1 MDGPRFA
8 VLALAAVPLLWTA
21 VRRRWRRA
29 LTAGDVVV
37 VTGCDSGFGYD
48 IVRGLLAR
56 TGAVVVAGAI
66 TQPGLDR
73 LRALGG
79 RVIAVQLDVTKDSD
93 VQAAFAEVQQSG
105 KSLAGVVNN
114 AGIGCYGW
122 AEALALERYQANI
135 QVNLM
140 GVIRVTK
147 QALPFLRRSKGRLVT
162 IGSLGGRV
170 PSAFGSAYVPTKA
183 AVASFQDCVRQ
194 EVFRFGIRCSLV
206 EPGFFATGMLHRS
219 AALGQ
224 AASASSQGSGEAP
237 EVVAAYGSYA
247 EKMKAT
253 EGAVKAA
260 ERLNG
265 GEQGPGRVV
274 DAVLDALTT
283 AFPRTRYLVGVD
295 ANLLGRL
302 GWFVPDFLWDLGQTY
317 LI

>member
-1 MDGPRFA
+1 MDGYW
-8 VLALAAVPLLWTA
+8 LAAVALAVAPCLWAA

-29 LTAGDVVV
+29 LGSGDAVL
-37 VTGCDSGFGYD
+37 VTGCDSGFGLG
-48 IVRGLLAR
+48 VVEGLLAR
-56 TGAVVVAGAI
+56 TEALVVAGAV

-73 LRALGG
+73 LRALGS
-79 RVIAVQLDVTKDSD
+79 RVIAVQMDVTKDAD
-93 VQAAFAEVQQSG
+93 VAAALAEVQRSG
-105 KSLAGVVNN
+105 RALAGVVNN

-122 AEALALERYQANI
+122 AEALAMERYEANL

-147 QALPFLRRSKGRLVT
+147 LALPLLRQSRGRLVT
-162 IGSLGGRV
+162 MGSVGGRV

-194 EVFRFGIRCSLV
+194 EVYRFGVRCSLV

-224 AASASSQGSGEAP
+224 AASSSSPGGGEAP
-237 EVVAAYGSYA
+237 EVLAAYGSYS
-247 EKMKAT
+247 EKMKVT
-253 EGAVKAA
+253 EGAVIAA

-265 GEQGPGRVV
+265 GERGPDRVV

-283 AFPRTRYLVGVD
+283 RLPRTRYLVGVD
-295 ANLLGRL
+295 ANVLGRL
-302 GWFVPDFLWDLGQTY
+302 GWFIPDFVWDLGQTY
-317 LI
+317 LV